1 MPTKTSLSYIGG
13 PTQLKFIHASYIMNS
28 TIQKPSKSCNIC
40 DPLKLSAILN
50 AFRSPYASEAEPYKS
65 PQSYFLMTT
74 EMEITD
80 FTNEPSIKE
89 GQHCVAASDTKCN
102 FIVQFQINWPGSNPN
117 YQQLET
123 FRAYHK
129 ARQALFD
136 IKQDYPKKKH
146 REHKAK
152 IEILRNLP

>member
-1 MPTKTSLSYIGG
+1 
-13 PTQLKFIHASYIMNS
+13 MNI
-28 TIQKPSKSCNIC
+28 TIENTSKSCNNC
-40 DPLKLSAILN
+40 DPLELLAILN
-50 AFRSPYASEAEPYKS
+50 AFRSPYCGIASEAEPYKS

-74 EMEITD
+74 EMEITG
-80 FTNEPSIKE
+80 FTYEPSIKE
-89 GQHCVAASDTKCN
+89 GQHCVAASDTECD
-102 FIVQFQINWPGSNPN
+102 FIVQFQINWPGSNPS

-146 REHKAK
+146 REHKSK